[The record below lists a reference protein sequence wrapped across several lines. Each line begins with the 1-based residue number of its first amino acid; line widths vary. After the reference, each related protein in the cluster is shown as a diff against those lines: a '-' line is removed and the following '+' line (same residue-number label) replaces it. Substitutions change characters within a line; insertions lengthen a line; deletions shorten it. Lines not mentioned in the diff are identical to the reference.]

1 MTLPEF
7 DNAAAKLEARLDRW
21 TAPAWVGGAVFV
33 ALILSVFFFSPK
45 LQLWDFAIEG
55 SYETTRARTF
65 LQQCADPF
73 GPISDHAM
81 QWRLLPPLVCHTLHL
96 GPRLSLAFPWVGVAF
111 LLGSAAVIFQR
122 HGLTRLQAALAT
134 ALVATTSAV
143 IVPVMWLGVNDAWV
157 WAALL
162 WVSFG
167 RSRWSLVAAC
177 LLAPWI
183 DERFLIGFP
192 LAFSLRML
200 LPRSVEKDDR
210 PLPLVRGLLLAGL
223 ALLPYVATRLFV
235 STQTGD
241 EQSRFFLASV
251 LTGFVTWAPFAPLGW
266 WMAFRA
272 GWLPI
277 LYAAVSLRREAW
289 GAVPVLGAASL
300 AIMVVLA
307 SDLSRSA
314 AIVLPLLAAGVIL
327 ANRHR
332 PRWTTRGLAL
342 LLAANLALPA
352 LHVVYTK
359 VDVISPLPL
368 EVFRVLRKL

>member
-21 TAPAWVGGAVFV
+21 PAPAWLGGAVFA
-33 ALILSVFFFSPK
+33 ALLLSIFFFSPK

-73 GPISDHAM
+73 DPVSDRAM
-81 QWRLLPPLVCHTLHL
+81 QWRLLPPLVCHALHL
-96 GPRLSLAFPWVGVAF
+96 GPRLSLAFPWAGVAF
-111 LLGSAAVIFQR
+111 FLGSAAVIFQR

-134 ALVATTSAV
+134 AFVATTSAV
-143 IVPVMWLGVNDAWV
+143 IVPIMWLGVNDAWV
-157 WAALL
+157 WVALL

-167 RSRWSLVAAC
+167 RSRSSLVAAC

-200 LPRSVEKDDR
+200 LERRLEK
-210 PLPLVRGLLLAGL
+210 PGGVLPLVRGLLLAGL

-235 STQTGD
+235 SAQTGD
-241 EQSRFFLASV
+241 EQSRSFLASV
-251 LTGFVTWAPFAPLGW
+251 LTGFVTWVPFAPLGW

-277 LYAAVSLRREAW
+277 LYAAFSFRREAW
-289 GAVPVLGAASL
+289 GVVPALGAASL

-314 AIVLPLLAAGVIL
+314 AIVLPLLAAGLIL
-327 ANRHR
+327 AHR
-332 PRWTTRGLAL
+332 QQQRWTTRSLAL
-342 LLAANLALPA
+342 LLVANLALPA

-359 VDVISPLPL
+359 VDVISPFPL
-368 EVFRVLRKL
+368 ELYRLFR